1 MQCYRAP
8 SYSSHGPDHLLR
20 AICILS
26 MAPTRL
32 LTDFWGKEEAPAL
45 FRARR
50 RAYEMDQHIG
60 GSCMTPRG
68 PGVSAERFFERDAK
82 GEFGETNVRNFAD
95 APEEVRKIIDPF
107 WTPETDLH
115 ELAQTQSARL

>member
-1 MQCYRAP
+1 
-8 SYSSHGPDHLLR
+8 
-20 AICILS
+20 

-50 RAYEMDQHIG
+50 RAYEMDEHIG

-68 PGVSAERFFERDAK
+68 PGVSAERFFERDAQ
-82 GEFGETNVRNFAD
+82 GDFGQGNVRNFKD
-95 APEEVRKIIDPF
+95 APEKVRKIIDPF

-115 ELAQTQSARL
+115 ELAQAQAARL